1 MAKPKQGMV
10 TTLKCDR
17 MWGRYTCNW
26 FCAAFPQ
33 MRGKEL
39 TFRSD
44 RAVELEPKMAVWLMT
59 NRFI

>member
-17 MWGRYTCNW
+17 MWGKRTCDW
-26 FCAAFPQ
+26 FCARFPQ
-33 MRGKEL
+33 MKGRDL
-39 TFRSD
+39 TFRSN
-44 RAVELEPKMAVWLMT
+44 RAVELAPEMALWLME